1 LKSKDEVFHYF
12 KIFKAFV
19 ERESVRQIKMVCSDG
34 GGEYKSNEFKRHS
47 EELGLQHN
55 ITCPYTPQ
63 RNRELPRERIEQS
76 WTWRGACLKQKVCQ
90 IIFGLR
96 P

>member
-19 ERESVRQIKMVCSDG
+19 ERQSDRLIKMVCSDG
-34 GGEYKSNEFKRHS
+34 GDEYKSNEFKRHC

-55 ITCPYTPQ
+55 ITCPCTPQ
-63 RNRELPRERIEQS
+63 HNEVSERKNRTIMNMARS
-76 WTWRGACLKQKVCQ
+76 MLKEKGMPNY
-90 IIFGLR
+90 I
-96 P
+96 